1 MISRRSALGGMGCI
15 TCASLFGGR
24 PSRAANPAPHT
35 TLTPDEAIQRLLD
48 GNRRFIADDPSRADT
63 SPRRREDLAAGQAP
77 FATIICCSDSRAP
90 PETLTHAGLGEVF
103 VARVAGNTIPA
114 ASLASVA
121 YGIEALGTPAV
132 MVLGHE
138 GCGAVAAAVD
148 VVTRGATLPPIM
160 QPMLGPIIFA
170 VNAVRNQPGDLIDNA
185 VRENA
190 RIGARSLIRQPDFA
204 EKIRAGTLKV
214 VAARYD
220 LHEGKIE
227 VLEV

>member
-1 MISRRSALGGMGCI
+1 MISRRSALGGMACI

-24 PSRAANPAPHT
+24 PSRAASPVART

-48 GNRRFIADDPSRADT
+48 GNRRFIADDPSPVDT
-63 SPRRREDLAAGQAP
+63 GAGRRERLAAGQAP

-103 VARVAGNTIPA
+103 VTRVAGNTIPP

-138 GCGAVAAAVD
+138 GCGAVAAAVE

-170 VNAVRNQPGDLIDNA
+170 VNAVRNQPGDLVDNA

-204 EKIRAGTLKV
+204 EKIRGGTLKV

-220 LHEGKIE
+220 LRAGRIE